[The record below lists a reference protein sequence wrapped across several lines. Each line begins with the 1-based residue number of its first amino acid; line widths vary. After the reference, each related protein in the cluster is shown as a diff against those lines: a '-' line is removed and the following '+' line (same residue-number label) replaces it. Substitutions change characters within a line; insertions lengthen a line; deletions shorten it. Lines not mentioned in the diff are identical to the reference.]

1 MKNNLSILI
10 TGASTGIGK
19 ACALLLSR
27 KGFSVFAGVR
37 NSSDGSA
44 LMEEASGNI
53 IPLLLDVTDAN
64 SITAAVKQIS
74 DSTENKL
81 FGLINNAGI
90 AFGGPLELL
99 SLSDIRDLMEV
110 NVIGVFAITKALI
123 PLLRNNEEG
132 RIVNIGSMTSFFA
145 LPGFSVYSAS
155 KHALKAITDS
165 LRVELLP
172 FNIRVS
178 IIETGRVETP
188 IWGKGLSLADK
199 TLREA
204 DEDIIELYGPMLDYL
219 QEYAKNPSGISPDQ
233 VAREVFR
240 IVTSKKPKSQYL
252 LGKDALILK
261 LVSTLPDNMRG
272 RMLLWSL
279 PKKS

>member
-1 MKNNLSILI
+1 MKNNLSVLV

-19 ACALLLSR
+19 ACALFLSR

-37 NSSDGSA
+37 NSSDGNA
-44 LMEEASGNI
+44 LMEETSGNI
-53 IPLLLDVTDAN
+53 SPLLLDVTDDN
-64 SITAAVKQIS
+64 SINAAVNKIS
-74 DSTENKL
+74 DSTGKKL
-81 FGLINNAGI
+81 FSLINNAGI
-90 AFGGPLELL
+90 AFGGPLEVL

-123 PLLRNNEEG
+123 PLLRNNGEG

-145 LPGFSVYSAS
+145 LPGFSVYSSS

-188 IWGKGLSLADK
+188 IWEKGLSLADK
-199 TLREA
+199 TLSEA
-204 DEDIIELYGPMLDYL
+204 DDDIIELYAPMLDYL
-219 QEYAKNPSGISPDQ
+219 QDYAKNPSGISPDK
-233 VAREVFR
+233 VARVVFR
-240 IVTSKKPKSQYL
+240 ILTTKKPKSQYL

-261 LVSTLPDNMRG
+261 LVSKFPDSMRG